1 MQCKKRILI
10 NHRRPRSLEAPD
22 AAPASVLPTSEAEP
36 LRTVTLEE
44 ANDYLSLVQAACG
57 RIAAGV
63 GLCILCPIALL
74 LLGAWADGTPREGFA
89 AGAGMITLLV
99 LVALLAMGKL
109 GSEELTAASDLD
121 LILLY
126 DHDADAAASDGK
138 RPLPPTQYYARLT
151 QRRAFIRAGNR

>member
-1 MQCKKRILI
+1 MASGIGAVVSAAAAWGVTGGSAGL
-10 NHRRPRSLEAPD
+10 
-22 AAPASVLPTSEAEP
+22 AAPAAVLPAPEAEP

-99 LVALLAMGKL
+99 LVALGLL
-109 GSEELTAASDLD
+109 
-121 LILLY
+121 LILPAAMQLESY
-126 DHDADAAASDGK
+126 DYLEPGAWWAVCC
-138 RPLPPTQYYARLT
+138 RWCR
-151 QRRAFIRAGNR
+151 